1 MEGEQH
7 GDCKRMLVYI
17 RKTLFILNDFKFKLP
32 LLLFLFVIIALF
44 EVVGLGLIGP
54 YVSILQDQ
62 GDISGYTIITKISQV
77 FEINKFENNKLFFGV
92 LLLFVFLFKSIIVI
106 FVKFL
111 ITKFCTSQCAD
122 LRFRLIQNYQIQKY
136 SKFVSRN
143 SSEYLRNL
151 TLSEQFSTKIIGAI
165 LSIICDLII
174 LIFIIILLAKQNILA
189 LILVLLIFLPFGFFW
204 DRLFKPILVSYGKRS
219 NQYSKLIYKSL
230 NEAIN
235 GFKEIRVLG
244 VQSTYNEIVKDI
256 SSKYA
261 WVITKSQVIKTSP
274 KSILEFLLVL
284 FIVLL
289 VATNDFVDGT
299 SASLFPTVAMFG
311 FAGLRIVPAI
321 NVIIGGLSSLRYSKN
336 TVDVLYEDLQESSF
350 NNNSDQI
357 PEIFDFISLEA
368 KNLSFHYGREN
379 EKILDGVNIIINK
392 SDRVGILG
400 PSGSGKTTLIDT
412 LLGLLEP
419 CEGDLIIN
427 GKPVNNIPTNFLS
440 KVAYLPQESFIVD
453 GDIRS
458 NVAFGLTQSAIDE
471 NLVIDS
477 LKKAKLYEYISKLKD
492 GIFTNLGE
500 RGIRLSGGQK
510 QRISLARAFYH
521 KREIFVMDESTSS
534 LDNKTETAIVDSMQQ
549 IGGEITMVIIA
560 HRIETLKYCNK
571 LFKLDNGALSFLG
584 NYNDFISKNE

>member
-1 MEGEQH
+1 
-7 GDCKRMLVYI
+7 MLIYI
-17 RKTLFILNDFKFKLP
+17 RKTLFILNDFRFKLP
-32 LLLFLFVIIALF
+32 LLLVLFIILALF

-62 GDISGYTIITKISQV
+62 GYISGNTIINKMSLV
-77 FEINKFENNKLFFGV
+77 FDINKFENVKLFFGV
-92 LLLFVFLFKSIIVI
+92 LLLFVFLFKSLIVI
-106 FVKFL
+106 FVRFL
-111 ITKFCTSQCAD
+111 ITKFCTLQCAD

-151 TLSEQFSTKIIGAI
+151 TLAEQFSTKIIGAM
-165 LSIICDLII
+165 LSIICDLTI
-174 LIFIIILLAKQNILA
+174 LICIIILLGTQNILA
-189 LILVLLIFLPFGFFW
+189 LSLVLFIFIPFGLFW
-204 DRLFKPILVSYGKRS
+204 DRLFKPFLVSYGQSS
-219 NQYSKLIYKSL
+219 NQFSKQIYKSL

-235 GFKEIRVLG
+235 GYKEIRVLG
-244 VQSTYNEIVKDI
+244 VQSTYNETVKDI
-256 SSKYA
+256 SLKYA
-261 WVITKSQVIKTSP
+261 WVMTKSQVIKTSP

-289 VATNDFVDGT
+289 VATNDYVDGT
-299 SASLFPTVAMFG
+299 SATLFPTVAMFG

-321 NVIIGGLSSLRYSKN
+321 NAIIGGFSSLRYSKN
-336 TVDVLYEDLQESSF
+336 TVDVLYEDLQECSLNDSI
-350 NNNSDQI
+350 DQI
-357 PEIFDFISLEA
+357 LGSFDFISLETA
-368 KNLSFHYGREN
+368 NLSFHYGSEN
-379 EKILDGVNIIINK
+379 EKILNGVNLIINK

-419 CEGDLIIN
+419 CGGDLIIN
-427 GKPVNNIPTNFLS
+427 GKPVNDIPTNFLS

-477 LKKAKLYEYISKLKD
+477 LKKAKLYEDISKLKD

-534 LDNKTETAIVDSMQQ
+534 LDTKTETAIVDSMQQ

-584 NYNDFISKNE
+584 SYNDFISKNE

>member
-1 MEGEQH
+1 MGEQP
-7 GDCKRMLVYI
+7 GDRKVMLIYI
-17 RKTLFILNDFKFKLP
+17 RKTLFILNDFRFKLP
-32 LLLFLFVIIALF
+32 LLLVLFIILALF

-62 GDISGYTIITKISQV
+62 GYISGNTIINKMSLV
-77 FEINKFENNKLFFGV
+77 FDINKFENVKLFFGV
-92 LLLFVFLFKSIIVI
+92 LLLFVFLFKSLIVI
-106 FVKFL
+106 FVRFL
-111 ITKFCTSQCAD
+111 ITKFCTLQCAD

-151 TLSEQFSTKIIGAI
+151 TLAEQFSTKIIGAM
-165 LSIICDLII
+165 LSIICDLTI
-174 LIFIIILLAKQNILA
+174 LICIIILLGTQNILA
-189 LILVLLIFLPFGFFW
+189 LSLVLFIFIPFGLFW
-204 DRLFKPILVSYGKRS
+204 DRLFKPFLVSYGQSS
-219 NQYSKLIYKSL
+219 NQFSKQIYKSL

-235 GFKEIRVLG
+235 GYKEIRVLG
-244 VQSTYNEIVKDI
+244 VQSTYNETVKDI
-256 SSKYA
+256 SLKYA
-261 WVITKSQVIKTSP
+261 WVMTKSQVIKTSP

-289 VATNDFVDGT
+289 VATNDYVDGT
-299 SASLFPTVAMFG
+299 SATLFPTVAMFG

-321 NVIIGGLSSLRYSKN
+321 NAIIGGFSSLRYSKN
-336 TVDVLYEDLQESSF
+336 TVDVLYEDLQECSLNDSI
-350 NNNSDQI
+350 DQI
-357 PEIFDFISLEA
+357 LGSFDFISLETA
-368 KNLSFHYGREN
+368 NLSFHYGSEN
-379 EKILDGVNIIINK
+379 EKILNGVNLIINK

-419 CEGDLIIN
+419 CGGDLIIN
-427 GKPVNNIPTNFLS
+427 GKPVNDIPTNFLS

-477 LKKAKLYEYISKLKD
+477 LKKAKLYEDISKLKD

-534 LDNKTETAIVDSMQQ
+534 LDTKTETAIVDSMQQ

-584 NYNDFISKNE
+584 SYNDFISKNE

>member
-1 MEGEQH
+1 
-7 GDCKRMLVYI
+7 MLIYI
-17 RKTLFILNDFKFKLP
+17 RKTLFILNDFRFKLP
-32 LLLFLFVIIALF
+32 LLLVLFIILALF

-62 GDISGYTIITKISQV
+62 GYISGNTIINKMSLV
-77 FEINKFENNKLFFGV
+77 FDINKFENVKLFFGV
-92 LLLFVFLFKSIIVI
+92 LLLFVFLFKSLIVI
-106 FVKFL
+106 FVRFL
-111 ITKFCTSQCAD
+111 ITKFCTLQCAD

-151 TLSEQFSTKIIGAI
+151 TLAEQFSTKIIGAM
-165 LSIICDLII
+165 LSIICDLTI
-174 LIFIIILLAKQNILA
+174 LICIIILLGTQNILA
-189 LILVLLIFLPFGFFW
+189 LSLVLFIFIPFGLFW
-204 DRLFKPILVSYGKRS
+204 DRLFKPFLVSYGQSS
-219 NQYSKLIYKSL
+219 NQFSKQIYKSL

-235 GFKEIRVLG
+235 GYKEIRVLG
-244 VQSTYNEIVKDI
+244 VQSTYNETVKDI
-256 SSKYA
+256 SLKYA
-261 WVITKSQVIKTSP
+261 WVMTKSQVIKTSP

-289 VATNDFVDGT
+289 VATNDYVDGT
-299 SASLFPTVAMFG
+299 SATLFPTVAMFG

-321 NVIIGGLSSLRYSKN
+321 NAIIGGFSSLRYSKN
-336 TVDVLYEDLQESSF
+336 TVDVLYEDLQECSLNDSI
-350 NNNSDQI
+350 DQI
-357 PEIFDFISLEA
+357 LGSFDFISLETA
-368 KNLSFHYGREN
+368 NLSFHYGSEN
-379 EKILDGVNIIINK
+379 EKILNGVNLIINK

-419 CEGDLIIN
+419 CGGDLIIN
-427 GKPVNNIPTNFLS
+427 GKPVNDIPTNFLS

-477 LKKAKLYEYISKLKD
+477 LKKAKLYEDISKLKD

-500 RGIRLSGGQK
+500 RGIRLSGGQR

-534 LDNKTETAIVDSMQQ
+534 LDTKTETAIVDSMQQ

-584 NYNDFISKNE
+584 SYNDFISKNE

>member
-1 MEGEQH
+1 MGEQP
-7 GDCKRMLVYI
+7 GDRKVMLIYI
-17 RKTLFILNDFKFKLP
+17 RKTLFILNDFRFKLP
-32 LLLFLFVIIALF
+32 LLLVLFIILALF

-62 GDISGYTIITKISQV
+62 GYISGNTIINKMSLV
-77 FEINKFENNKLFFGV
+77 FDINKFENVKLFFGV
-92 LLLFVFLFKSIIVI
+92 LLLFVFLFKSLIVI
-106 FVKFL
+106 FVRFL
-111 ITKFCTSQCAD
+111 ITKFCTLQCAD

-151 TLSEQFSTKIIGAI
+151 TLAEQFSTKIIGAM
-165 LSIICDLII
+165 LSIICDLTI
-174 LIFIIILLAKQNILA
+174 LICIIILLGTQNILA
-189 LILVLLIFLPFGFFW
+189 LSLVLFIFIPFGLFW
-204 DRLFKPILVSYGKRS
+204 DRLFKPFLVSYGQSS
-219 NQYSKLIYKSL
+219 NQFSKQIYKSL

-235 GFKEIRVLG
+235 GYKEIRVLG
-244 VQSTYNEIVKDI
+244 VQSTYNETVKDI
-256 SSKYA
+256 SLKYA
-261 WVITKSQVIKTSP
+261 WVMTKSQVIKTSP

-289 VATNDFVDGT
+289 VATNDYVDGT
-299 SASLFPTVAMFG
+299 SATLFPTVAMFG

-321 NVIIGGLSSLRYSKN
+321 NAIIGGFSSLRYSKN
-336 TVDVLYEDLQESSF
+336 TVDVLYEDLQECSLNDSI
-350 NNNSDQI
+350 DQI
-357 PEIFDFISLEA
+357 LGSFDFISLETA
-368 KNLSFHYGREN
+368 NLSFHYGSEN
-379 EKILDGVNIIINK
+379 EKILNGVNLIINK

-419 CEGDLIIN
+419 CGGDLIIN
-427 GKPVNNIPTNFLS
+427 GKPVNDIPTNFLS

-477 LKKAKLYEYISKLKD
+477 LKKAKLYEDISKLKD

-500 RGIRLSGGQK
+500 RGIRLSGGQR

-534 LDNKTETAIVDSMQQ
+534 LDTKTETAIVDSMQQ

-584 NYNDFISKNE
+584 SYNDFISKNE